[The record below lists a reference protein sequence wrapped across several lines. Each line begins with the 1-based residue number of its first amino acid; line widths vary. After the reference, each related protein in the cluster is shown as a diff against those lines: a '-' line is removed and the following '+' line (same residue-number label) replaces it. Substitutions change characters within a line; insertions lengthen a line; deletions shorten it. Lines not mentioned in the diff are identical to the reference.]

1 MRIPIV
7 NRFTCSPKQLNF
19 FIKNLKSKNFIPILD
34 YANENFND
42 FDNNYIQM
50 QQLISNYPKNVI
62 ALKLSS
68 LNVKNNFDYSL
79 EKADKLID
87 KAIINKSKIL
97 IDAEDYDIQDDIY
110 KISNIL
116 LKKYNKSEVNVYKT
130 YQMYRKDTLPI
141 LIKDLNNKD
150 FSLGCKLV
158 RGAYYN
164 QDFKYGILFN
174 KIEETHQNYDQ
185 GIKKFIE
192 LNKKN
197 DKLLCAT
204 HNPNSIEL
212 ALKLDNTNDR
222 IEYAQLMGMS
232 DNLSNHIINNNKT
245 VYKYLPYGNFMETLP
260 YLIRR
265 LYENYPMIVNIFK

>member
-1 MRIPIV
+1 MMIPII

-19 FIKNLKSKNFIPILD
+19 FIKNLKSKNFVPILD
-34 YANENFND
+34 YANENFKN
-42 FDNNYIQM
+42 FDNNYNKM
-50 QQLISNYPKNVI
+50 NQLISNYPNNLI

-68 LNVKNNFDYSL
+68 LNVKNDFDYSL
-79 EKADKLID
+79 KKADKLIN
-87 KAIINKSKIL
+87 KAIINNSKIL
-97 IDAEDYDIQDDIY
+97 IDAEDYEIQDDIY

-116 LKKYNKSEVNVYKT
+116 LEKYNKSEVNVYKT
-130 YQMYRKDTLPI
+130 YQMYRNDTLPI
-141 LIKDLNNKD
+141 LINDLNNKN
-150 FSLGCKLV
+150 FYLGCKLV

-192 LNKKN
+192 LNKDN

-204 HNPNSIEL
+204 HNFNSVDL
-212 ALKLDNTNDR
+212 AISLDNTNNR

-232 DNLSNHIINNNKT
+232 DNLSNYIIQNDKI
-245 VYKYLPYGNFMETLP
+245 VYKYLPYGNFNETLP